1 MDRKKFLKPFAASV
15 ATLLAGAQA
24 HASLDTKLATAIS
37 NPDTVQVSADGL
49 TLAKPEAGVQ
59 MAQHQSHSSHS
70 SHNSHSSHVSHS
82 SSSF

>member
-1 MDRKKFLKPFAASV
+1 MDRKFLKPFAISM
-15 ATLLAGAQA
+15 ATLLAGSQADASIGIKLAETVSDRNLAQA
-24 HASLDTKLATAIS
+24 
-37 NPDTVQVSADGL
+37 SADGL

-70 SHNSHSSHVSHS
+70 SHASHASHS